1 MSDQGKYKF
10 YRTTYLFTSLIESI
24 KSNFNPAIIVVT
36 IMIFTII
43 DGSSNPYVAAPL
55 GGNMTAGPVGPLGGN
70 MTARPVGPLGSSDRH
85 HVFNIPHPS
94 PTLRCPSGEHPS
106 GHQCVSNITN
116 RPIPCPLNQHVTPQ
130 GICVSNITNR

>member
-1 MSDQGKYKF
+1 
-10 YRTTYLFTSLIESI
+10 
-24 KSNFNPAIIVVT
+24 
-36 IMIFTII
+36 MIFTII
-43 DGSSNPYVAAPL
+43 DGSSNPYVAA
-55 GGNMTAGPVGPLGGN
+55 PLGGN

-130 GICVSNITNR
+130 GICVSNITNRQISCSAGQRVTVNGICIPSHAPATIRTCPYSSQHLTSTGRCI